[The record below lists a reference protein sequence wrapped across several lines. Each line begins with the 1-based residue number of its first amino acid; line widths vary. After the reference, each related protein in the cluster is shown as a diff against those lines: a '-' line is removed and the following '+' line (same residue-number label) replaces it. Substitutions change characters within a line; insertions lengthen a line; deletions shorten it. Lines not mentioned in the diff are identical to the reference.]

1 MEGRNDNEHN
11 ESILQFVFY
20 GVWILIDIY
29 YDLT

>member
-1 MEGRNDNEHN
+1 MEGRNDN